1 MDALIT
7 YAQLA
12 EHYGIAITTMR
23 NRVYRGDAPVP
34 VLGPGGPGA
43 WIPTRGGR
51 EIRCRAH
58 QDTQGILVCLA
69 PCCARRSPTRACG

>member
-23 NRVYRGDAPVP
+23 TRVYRGDAPVP
-34 VLGPGGPGA
+34 VLGPGGRVRGFRREEVEKYDA
-43 WIPTRGGR
+43 AHTKTRK
-51 EIRCRAH
+51 EFLYA
-58 QDTQGILVCLA
+58 
-69 PCCARRSPTRACG
+69 